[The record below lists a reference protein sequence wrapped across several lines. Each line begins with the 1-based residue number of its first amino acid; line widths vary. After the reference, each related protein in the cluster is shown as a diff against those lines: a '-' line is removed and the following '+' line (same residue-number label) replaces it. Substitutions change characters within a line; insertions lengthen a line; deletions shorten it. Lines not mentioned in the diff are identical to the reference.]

1 MENGEGTQGPKN
13 TEHLIKRQLKNET
26 KTGSQQQ
33 QCKLGVHDH
42 TQPALG
48 TVTIPGSECI
58 YCYIV

>member
-33 QCKLGVHDH
+33 QCKLSVYTTTPSQRWG
-42 TQPALG
+42 Q
-48 TVTIPGSECI
+48 
-58 YCYIV
+58 